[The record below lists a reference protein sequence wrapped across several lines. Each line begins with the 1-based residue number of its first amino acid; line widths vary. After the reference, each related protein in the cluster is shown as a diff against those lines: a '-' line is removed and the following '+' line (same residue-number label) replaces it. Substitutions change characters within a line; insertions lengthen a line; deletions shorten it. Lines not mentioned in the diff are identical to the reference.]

1 MTTSTDITNRALA
14 AIASRTTV
22 ANLALEQSAEA
33 KQARLLYDPTRDAL
47 LRAAHWNF
55 ARRTTYLSL
64 LKSAPGT
71 PENPTG
77 GAWNPATMPAP
88 PWLYE
93 YAYPSDC
100 LLVRYV
106 TPPPPTGGNTTPP
119 IFSSPITGPIP
130 MLSAQP
136 VAFSVASS
144 TDSTNNPINVVLTNA
159 QTALG
164 CYTMRVE
171 SEDLWD
177 ASFQEAMAFAL
188 GSRLALAL
196 TGNVEVAR
204 SSAQQAM
211 GALMNARARD
221 GNEGLTRLDHTPDWL
236 VARGY
241 SPGIVVENFV
251 APWST
256 PAFLVM

>member
-1 MTTSTDITNRALA
+1 MTTSTDMTNRALG
-14 AIASRTTV
+14 AIASRATV
-22 ANLALEQSAEA
+22 ANLELEQSAEA
-33 KQARLLYDPTRDAL
+33 KQARLFYNPTRDAL

-55 ARRTTYLSL
+55 ARKTAYLTL

-100 LLVRYV
+100 VLMRYV
-106 TPPPPTGGNTTPP
+106 SPPPPTAGDTTPP
-119 IFSSPITGPIP
+119 IFSSAAVGPIP
-130 MLSAQP
+130 MLAPRTSP
-136 VAFSVASS
+136 FIVASG
-144 TDSTNNPINVVLTNA
+144 TDVTSNPINVVLTNA
-159 QTALG
+159 QTTIG
-164 CYTMRVE
+164 CYTYRVE

-188 GSRLALAL
+188 GSRLALSL
-196 TGNVEVAR
+196 TGNVDVAR
-204 SSAQQAM
+204 SAAQQAM
-211 GALMNARARD
+211 SAIMTARARD
-221 GNEGLTRLDHTPDWL
+221 GNEGITVLDHTPDWI

-241 SPGIVVENFV
+241 TPGISVQNFV
-251 APWST
+251 APWIT
-256 PAFLVM
+256 PAFLVL